1 MQDRKNTIGAPRTEA
16 TSWATVSD
24 AASVVLPTG
33 PDNLEITNESA
44 LGTETE
50 IDDYAVFLLADAG
63 WRVFLRDWRRHLQG
77 RHGTAFSVMTAAIM
91 ERFLQ
96 QLGYRILV
104 KDDESVPRD
113 CVWICQG
120 PA

>member
-1 MQDRKNTIGAPRTEA
+1 MTGSLPRGTFAAEAGPSKKKPCRPRDRE
-16 TSWATVSD
+16 S
-24 AASVVLPTG
+24 
-33 PDNLEITNESA
+33 TNH
-44 LGTETE
+44 TD
-50 IDDYAVFLLADAG
+50 ILADAG

-91 ERFLQ
+91 ERFLRH
-96 QLGYRILV
+96 LGYRILV

-113 CVWICQG
+113 CVWVCQA